1 MTRRHEILIELL
13 RSAIHGCQPTEA
25 IFEGM
30 TEKEW
35 SEVYAEAVRHGVL
48 ALAFDSVSRM
58 PKELQPPLKVKMQW
72 ACNVDYAARKYE
84 ARRRALHRL
93 AEQFSREDIR
103 ILLLKGFAL
112 SRYYPTPSQR
122 QFGDI
127 DIWLF
132 GRADD
137 GNKVVSEQGIKVD
150 RENYKHDIFTFDK
163 FDIENHRHF
172 VGVRE
177 SECNRRIEGEL
188 LHLAETSQP
197 VEEEGNIYMP
207 SADFNILFLSRHSS
221 GHFVRYSVKLR
232 DVCDWALFL
241 KHEIGSLHIEE
252 SARRLETCGMDVWAS
267 IITDICRE
275 HLGLEI
281 SLPLKPQSPELVQR
295 VFDDI
300 LTFDNPLKHPEYGF
314 AKRLVMRIKAFCERR
329 WCYGTVTPDTY
340 TGKAGYIFKRTFVAP
355 LLRLNKKHQ
364 EQ

>member
-13 RSAIHGCQPTEA
+13 RSAIHGCQPAEA
-25 IFEGM
+25 IFDNI

-35 SEVYAEAVRHGVL
+35 REVYAEAVRQGVL

-58 PKELQPPLKVKMQW
+58 PKELQPPLKIKMQW

-93 AEQFSREDIR
+93 AEMFSREDIR

-112 SRYYPTPSQR
+112 SRYYPTPSHR

-132 GRADD
+132 GRTDD
-137 GNKVVSEQGIKVD
+137 GNRIVTEQGVKVN
-150 RENYKHDIFTFDK
+150 RENYKHDTFIFDK
-163 FDIENHRHF
+163 FDVESHRHF
-172 VGVRE
+172 VNVRE
-177 SECNRRIEGEL
+177 SEYNLRIEEEL
-188 LHLAETSQP
+188 LRLADDAQP
-197 VEEEGNIYMP
+197 AEEGTNIYMP

-221 GHFVRYSVKLR
+221 GHFARYSVKLR

-241 KHEIGSLHIEE
+241 KHEIGNLHIEDTT
-252 SARRLETCGMDVWAS
+252 RRLEACGMDAWAS
-267 IITDICRE
+267 IITAICRE
-275 HLGLEI
+275 HLGVDI

-314 AKRLVMRIKAFCERR
+314 VKGVAMRIKALLGRR
-329 WCYGTVTPDTY
+329 WCYGAVVPDDY
-340 TGKAGYIFKRTFVAP
+340 TGMAGYIFKTRVVAP
-355 LLRLNKKHQ
+355 LLKLKRKHK